1 MQAEALSVTL
11 MVTDV
16 LESLH
21 VPYVIGGSMA
31 SASHGRIRTTL
42 DVDIVAALTAN
53 DIAQLVHELHDEF
66 YADDA
71 MIRTAVINR
80 GSFNLIHRATIFK
93 VDIFVVGDRQFD
105 RRQLERRRLQ
115 VIAPPDGKAFVASA
129 EDVILAKLDWFRQ
142 GGEVSERQWDDI
154 RGILDVQGD
163 RLDVAYLR
171 HWAADLNVAD
181 LLEQALAEDQ
191 AGR

>member
-66 YADDA
+66 YADAA

-80 GSFNLIHRATIFK
+80 SSFNLIHRATIFK

-191 AGR
+191 TGR

>member
-66 YADDA
+66 YADAA

-191 AGR
+191 TGR

>member
-191 AGR
+191 TGR